1 MTCFWPPNLGVA
13 SASVQITD
21 ENLRVFSGRDS
32 AGVRGI
38 KLIGEDQVMSLSVLR
53 HVEATPDE
61 RAAYL
66 KFASAQRRNG
76 EEEAE
81 APVDTEELVAE
92 IALPEA
98 RITELAEAE
107 EVLLTVTDSGFGK
120 RSSAYEYRVTGRG
133 GQGIQNITLNAKRNG
148 KAVAAS
154 FQVREGDDVMLVTDG
169 GRLIRVPV
177 DQVRITGRS
186 VMGVTLF
193 RLDDDER
200 VTSVFPVLEQE
211 ADDA

>member
-1 MTCFWPPNLGVA
+1 M
-13 SASVQITD
+13 
-21 ENLRVFSGRDS
+21 
-32 AGVRGI
+32 
-38 KLIGEDQVMSLSVLR
+38 
-53 HVEATPDE
+53 
-61 RAAYL
+61 
-66 KFASAQRRNG
+66 
-76 EEEAE
+76 
-81 APVDTEELVAE
+81 
-92 IALPEA
+92 
-98 RITELAEAE
+98 
-107 EVLLTVTDSGFGK
+107 LTVTDSGFGK

-133 GQGIQNITLNAKRNG
+133 GQGIANITLSAKRNG

-211 ADDA
+211 AEDA